1 MEKKFDYISEAKK
14 VFDKEIE
21 ALEKTR
27 DALGKD
33 FETILNLILDCEG
46 KLILTGM
53 GKPGHIATKMS
64 ATFASLGIP
73 SFFMHP
79 GEAMHG
85 DLGMVEKKDVVML
98 MSYSGESEE
107 VTRLMPVLKEIGC
120 KTIAITGKPQSTL
133 AQECQYHFFFPEF
146 EEACYLHL
154 APTSSTTTLL
164 VLGDALAV
172 VASRAINYTRDDFAQ
187 DLESTLGAN
196 YSQKK
201 IVRHGKKIRLDLW
214 DTAGQEKYRAI
225 GRHFYKDSYIVCL
238 VYDITNKESFER
250 IKTVWYPELKEHGEK
265 TKILA
270 LVGNK
275 IDKYLDEQ
283 VNEDDVKKYAE
294 EINAINKRTS
304 AMEGTNIE
312 DLFNSLVDK
321 YLKEIAGMIIEE
333 EKIKIKKDDLKNDK
347 QKKKG
352 CC

>member
-172 VASRAINYTRDDFAQ
+172 IASRAINYTRDDFGLHHPAGALGKKLLVKVKNLMYSGAE
-187 DLESTLGAN
+187 DAVVLEGSTLHQAIVEMSKKGLSMVTIVDTDNNIKGIITDGDLRRMLDKNVDVYNAVVDDLMTKN
-196 YSQKK
+196 PTTVDYREMAVNALQTMSDKK
-201 IVRHGKKIRLDLW
+201 ITCMPVVD
-214 DTAGQEKYRAI
+214 EE
-225 GRHFYKDSYIVCL
+225 
-238 VYDITNKESFER
+238 NK
-250 IKTVWYPELKEHGEK
+250 
-265 TKILA
+265 
-270 LVGNK
+270 LVGTILMQDIFK
-275 IDKYLDEQ
+275 
-283 VNEDDVKKYAE
+283 
-294 EINAINKRTS
+294 
-304 AMEGTNIE
+304 
-312 DLFNSLVDK
+312 
-321 YLKEIAGMIIEE
+321 AGIVR
-333 EKIKIKKDDLKNDK
+333 
-347 QKKKG
+347 
-352 CC
+352 

>member
-1 MEKKFDYISEAKK
+1 MDKKFDYISEAKK

-21 ALEKTR
+21 ALQKTR
-27 DALGKD
+27 DALGED

-120 KTIAITGKPQSTL
+120 TTIAITGKPQSTL

-172 VASRAINYTRDDFAQ
+172 IASRAINYTRDDFGLHHPAGALGKKLLVKVKNLMYSG
-187 DLESTLGAN
+187 DEDAVVLEGSTLHQAIVEMSKKGLSMVTIVDAEN
-196 YSQKK
+196 NIKGIITDGDLRRMLDKNVDVYNAIVDDLMTKDPTTVDYREMAVNALQTMSDKK
-201 IVRHGKKIRLDLW
+201 ITCMPVVN
-214 DTAGQEKYRAI
+214 EE
-225 GRHFYKDSYIVCL
+225 
-238 VYDITNKESFER
+238 NK
-250 IKTVWYPELKEHGEK
+250 
-265 TKILA
+265 
-270 LVGNK
+270 LVGTILMQDIFK
-275 IDKYLDEQ
+275 
-283 VNEDDVKKYAE
+283 
-294 EINAINKRTS
+294 
-304 AMEGTNIE
+304 
-312 DLFNSLVDK
+312 
-321 YLKEIAGMIIEE
+321 AGIVR
-333 EKIKIKKDDLKNDK
+333 
-347 QKKKG
+347 
-352 CC
+352 